1 MGCTPTTGVSVEVL
15 PIRPHRLQLLPS
27 ALCQSAPFET
37 SLKLQHFVKPFR
49 HFLWSHLDDLSSSV
63 EGEVG
68 GNGKRGSV
76 HVYLKGGG
84 SFTVVFASLTATCKA
99 FIHTIRERGRC
110 RLGMCEILTL
120 HVWLHI
126 FVTGWLGIKQQFTYL
141 LIFLCAYVC
150 RPACGWCFF
159 SNSLLVLLFL
169 YSSRWHLFETTL
181 CKCCALPWRKQTL
194 GPTLQFFSSMLW
206 IKLLL
211 R

>member
-1 MGCTPTTGVSVEVL
+1 MGCPTTIGVSVELL
-15 PIRPHRLQLLPS
+15 PIRPHHLQLLPS

-37 SLKLQHFVKPFR
+37 SLKPHLFVKPFH
-49 HFLWSHLDDLSSSV
+49 HFLWSPVVDLSSNV
-63 EGEVG
+63 AGGVG
-68 GNGKRGSV
+68 GNGKRGSA

-99 FIHTIRERGRC
+99 FIHTIRERGWC

-120 HVWLHI
+120 HKLVLLHI
-126 FVTGWLGIKQQFTYL
+126 FVTGWLGVKQQFTYL

-181 CKCCALPWRKQTL
+181 YKCCALQWRKQTL
-194 GPTLQFFSSMLW
+194 GPTLQFFFFHALN
-206 IKLLL
+206 
-211 R
+211 